1 MGVGTEKGKGSNMY
15 VIPTLDQELCLYS
28 QSPFIFLLPW
38 EVQHHNSHF
47 TDEETK
53 AQADD
58 VTCSKSPGLDG

>member
-15 VIPTLDQELCLYS
+15 VILTLDQELC
-28 QSPFIFLLPW
+28 LLPW

-47 TDEETK
+47 KDEETK